1 MKPEAETFR
10 PNDGDRRPP
19 ASSLATQIAVHPFL
33 KGMSEAHLEIVADCA
48 MAASFRRDEVIF
60 REGDPANRFYLLLE
74 GEVVLESR
82 ARDRGRMFIQ
92 TVGAGDVLG
101 WSWLFPPYYW
111 HFDARVLQPV
121 RAIFLYGTRLRE
133 RCDQDHEFGYELMK
147 RTAEVVIQRLQKT
160 REHLPA
166 ICGAA
171 G

>member
-1 MKPEAETFR
+1 MKSDAETFS
-10 PNDGDRRPP
+10 PDDGGRRPQAP
-19 ASSLATQIAVHPFL
+19 SLVTQIAVHPFL
-33 KGMSEAHLEIVADCA
+33 KGMSAAHLEIMADCA
-48 MAASFRRDEVIF
+48 MAACFRRDEIIF
-60 REGDPANRFYLLLE
+60 REGDPANRFYLVLE
-74 GEVVLESR
+74 GVVVLESR
-82 ARDRGRMFIQ
+82 VKDRGTTFIQ

-111 HFDARVLQPV
+111 HFDARVLQPA

-133 RCDQDHEFGYELMK
+133 LCDQDHEFGYELMK

-171 G
+171 S